1 MTAEAETL
9 TEPERFG
16 EEADDAVE
24 AVLGAGAGAGA
35 ETEAGA
41 EAEV

>member
-9 TEPERFG
+9 TERERFG
-16 EEADDAVE
+16 EEADDA
-24 AVLGAGAGAGA
+24 LDAGA
-35 ETEAGA
+35 ETEAGV

>member
-9 TEPERFG
+9 TERERFG

-24 AVLGAGAGAGA
+24 AVVGAGA

>member
-9 TEPERFG
+9 TERERFG
-16 EEADDAVE
+16 EEADNAVE
-24 AVLGAGAGAGA
+24 AGA
-35 ETEAGA
+35 ETEAGG

>member
-24 AVLGAGAGAGA
+24 TVVGA

>member
-16 EEADDAVE
+16 EEADDAIE
-24 AVLGAGAGAGA
+24 AVVGAGAGA